1 MYVIFARRLFK
12 HRKRAVVLIIKI
24 GSLFVVYILLRI
36 FFFDI
41 YRISGH
47 SMEPALSDGDYVLV
61 SKTAWGPRLP
71 RSLYEIPYVNYLTHL
86 YPLNLLDHNLTQQYR
101 RLHSNNTIE
110 KGDIV
115 VFNLPVYQRQYGVK
129 RCTLIPGDTIMAYRS
144 AKASIL
150 PKKNDYIDLRR
161 DSLSVV
167 ERRIVSHYKLQPID
181 SALYFRHG
189 YYFLEGDNRDNSTD
203 SRMWGALQDDHIV
216 GKVSLIIF
224 TKDLNKLSFFIPLKR
239 CE

>member
-1 MYVIFARRLFK
+1 MRYWLLVFSVVAAVVLGVSITRVVYATIGCAMYVIFARRLFK

-150 PKKNDYIDLRR
+150 PKKMTILI
-161 DSLSVV
+161 S
-167 ERRIVSHYKLQPID
+167 
-181 SALYFRHG
+181 
-189 YYFLEGDNRDNSTD
+189 
-203 SRMWGALQDDHIV
+203 GAIH
-216 GKVSLIIF
+216 
-224 TKDLNKLSFFIPLKR
+224 
-239 CE
+239 